1 MSDKSILNKK
11 IENLYSYNINTL
23 PFNLLKIFK
32 NRNYDSL
39 NYNEIFESIQ
49 PIYSSLKKK
58 DNKPYGK
65 NINKSLLS
73 TLTSINLFT
82 FDNNNNKYKV
92 NEKNAIKYLKDFED
106 NNKNLF
112 LNKKKEIIKSF
123 DTKLNSNVNNNN
135 NNNNIYNKKFL
146 KKNKINV
153 NINNNNSLKFL
164 HAFNILDNILNEY
177 SKNNNIKKKIINPYT
192 KSNDSSDLI
201 VNVGNIDMLIGILSC
216 FKFFKPLLKK
226 TIFKEYKKKDLG
238 KKKIIDEE
246 ILKNKLNF
254 VDNFF
259 KNNEFK

>member
-123 DTKLNSNVNNNN
+123 DTKLNSNANNNN

-164 HAFNILDNILNEY
+164 HAFNILDDILNEY

>member
-1 MSDKSILNKK
+1 MSDKTILNKK
-11 IENLYSYNINTL
+11 IENLNSYNINTL
-23 PFNLLKIFK
+23 PYNLLKIFK

-39 NYNEIFESIQ
+39 NYNEIFEIIQ

-73 TLTSINLFT
+73 TLTSINLFN
-82 FDNNNNKYKV
+82 FDNLNNKYKV
-92 NEKNAIKYLKDFED
+92 NEKNAIKYLKDFEE

-112 LNKKKEIIKSF
+112 LNKKKEIVKTF
-123 DTKLNSNVNNNN
+123 DSKIISNVNNNN
-135 NNNNIYNKKFL
+135 INDIYNKKYV

-153 NINNNNSLKFL
+153 NINNNSSMKFI
-164 HAFNILDNILNEY
+164 HTFNILDEILNEY
-177 SKNNNIKKKIINPYT
+177 SKNNKIKKKILNPYT
-192 KSNDSSDLI
+192 KSNDASDLI

-216 FKFFKPLLKK
+216 FKFFKPLIKK
-226 TIFKEYKKKDLG
+226 TIFKEN

-259 KNNEFK
+259 KNNEIN

>member
-11 IENLYSYNINTL
+11 IENLYSFNINTL
-23 PFNLLKIFK
+23 PFNLLKLFK

-39 NYNEIFESIQ
+39 NYSEIFESIQ

-82 FDNNNNKYKV
+82 FDNTNNKYKV
-92 NEKNAIKYLKDFED
+92 NEKNAIKYLKDFEE

-123 DTKLNSNVNNNN
+123 DTKLNNNNN
-135 NNNNIYNKKFL
+135 NYNKKLL

-226 TIFKEYKKKDLG
+226 TIFKEYKKKDLN
-238 KKKIIDEE
+238 KKIIIDEE
-246 ILKNKLNF
+246 NLKNKLNF

-259 KNNEFK
+259 KNNEIK